1 MRRPRAL
8 VAVVA
13 AAIVALALL
22 VVVGRHEGAR
32 HARQENRKIEQIRR
46 LVGPLDSPTLD
57 AYRLLP
63 QFSCLLYKRDD
74 NRFALELCMDGQGR
88 VVEAIDRRGRTPRI
102 ASLREA
108 PQDATVRVDRAEV
121 DRLLR
126 KLGAPL

>member
-1 MRRPRAL
+1 VRRPA
-8 VAVVA
+8 
-13 AAIVALALL
+13 ALAAVAGAIAVLAVL

-32 HARQENRKIEQIRR
+32 HARHENRKIAEIRR
-46 LVGPLDSPTLD
+46 LVGPLDSPSLD
-57 AYRLLP
+57 AFRLLP
-63 QFSCLLYKRDD
+63 QFSCLLYKRHG
-74 NRFALELCMDGQGR
+74 NRFALELCVDGQGR
-88 VVEAIDRRGRTPRI
+88 VVEAIDRRGKTPRI